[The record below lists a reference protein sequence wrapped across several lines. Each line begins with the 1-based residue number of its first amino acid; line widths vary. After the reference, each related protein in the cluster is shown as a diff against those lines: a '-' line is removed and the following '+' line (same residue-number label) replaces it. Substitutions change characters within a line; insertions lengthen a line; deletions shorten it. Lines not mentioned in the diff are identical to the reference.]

1 MIRPIAILAGLVFVV
16 ALLVAVAMPRDAAQP
31 NVFAEFH
38 KEPKEV
44 QFSFDGPFGSYDR
57 EQLQRGFKVYQEV
70 CSTCH
75 SMKLVAFRSLTG
87 LGFTDPEVKAIARQW
102 KVKVPSINDKT
113 GDPTTRDPTPAD
125 FIPPNFPNEIAARAN
140 NNNALPPD
148 MSLLAK
154 AREGGPHYI
163 YSIVTGYQKPPANL
177 PKDNLPPTGL
187 YYNPYFANL
196 NFSMP
201 PPLVAEG
208 QVTYDDGTKATVDQ
222 MAQDVSAFLMWAAEP
237 KLENRHS
244 TGIAVMIFL
253 IIASVLAFMS
263 YRNVWLGEKH

>member
-1 MIRPIAILAGLVFVV
+1 MIRYFSIAAGFVFVAALFV
-16 ALLVAVAMPRDAAQP
+16 AFVMPRDAAQP
-31 NVFAEFH
+31 NIFHEFH

-44 QFSFDGPFGSYDR
+44 SFSFDGPFGAYDR

-70 CSTCH
+70 CAACH

-87 LGFTDPEVKAIARQW
+87 LGFTDPEVKAIAKNW
-102 KVKVPSINDKT
+102 SVKVPSINDKT
-113 GDPTTRDPTPAD
+113 GEPATRDATPAD

-163 YSIVTGYQKPPANL
+163 YSIVTGYQKPPAEL
-177 PKDNLPPTGL
+177 PKDNLPGPGL

-196 NFSMP
+196 NLSMP
-201 PPLVAEG
+201 PPLVSDG

-222 MAQDVSAFLMWAAEP
+222 MGRDVSAFLMWAAEP
-237 KLENRHS
+237 KLENRHR

-253 IIASVLAFMS
+253 ILASVLAYMS
-263 YRNVWLGEKH
+263 KQTVWRDEKH